1 MWIIYDIYRNLLK
14 DWAEIKCTTM
24 AKSNGASS
32 NASALNATNTLGS
45 LVTGSTGT
53 GPGQRQGNAG
63 YTCLNI
69 RLNQNSLKLLY
80 TRN

>member
-1 MWIIYDIYRNLLK
+1 
-14 DWAEIKCTTM
+14 M

-32 NASALNATNTLGS
+32 NVSAINATNTLGS

-63 YTCLNI
+63 STNI
-69 RLNQNSLKLLY
+69 NISANQGPLASLKNH
-80 TRN
+80 RKG